1 MKTEGRQKIEKAIM
15 NKIQSIFDN
24 ANLIDEFELTL
35 KGGVG
40 EITTIEYK
48 VAERIIP
55 QLEEKEGEK
64 NATNNGDQ

>member
-1 MKTEGRQKIEKAIM
+1 MKTEGRQKMEKAIM

-24 ANLIDEFELTL
+24 ANSIDEFEMTL
-35 KGGVG
+35 KGGAA

-55 QLEEKEGEK
+55 QLEEKEGE
-64 NATNNGDQ
+64 

>member
-1 MKTEGRQKIEKAIM
+1 MKSEGRQKIEKAIM

-24 ANLIDEFELTL
+24 ANLIDEFEMTL
-35 KGGVG
+35 KGGVS

-55 QLEEKEGEK
+55 EFEEREGE
-64 NATNNGDQ
+64 TE

>member
-24 ANLIDEFELTL
+24 ANLIDGFELTL

-55 QLEEKEGEK
+55 EFEEREGE
-64 NATNNGDQ
+64 TE

>member
-1 MKTEGRQKIEKAIM
+1 MKSEGRQKIEKAVM

-24 ANLIDEFELTL
+24 ANLIDEFEMTL

-40 EITTIEYK
+40 KITTIEYK

-55 QLEEKEGEK
+55 EFEEREGE
-64 NATNNGDQ
+64 

>member
-1 MKTEGRQKIEKAIM
+1 MKTEGRQKIEKAVI

-24 ANLIDEFELTL
+24 ANLIDEFEMTL

-55 QLEEKEGEK
+55 EFEEREGE
-64 NATNNGDQ
+64 

>member
-1 MKTEGRQKIEKAIM
+1 MKTEGRQKIEKAII

-24 ANLIDEFELTL
+24 ANLIDEFEMTL

-55 QLEEKEGEK
+55 EFEEREGE
-64 NATNNGDQ
+64 

>member
-1 MKTEGRQKIEKAIM
+1 MKTEGRQKIEKAVM

-24 ANLIDEFELTL
+24 ANLIDEFEMTL

-55 QLEEKEGEK
+55 KFEEKEGE
-64 NATNNGDQ
+64 TE

>member
-1 MKTEGRQKIEKAIM
+1 MKSEARQKIEKVIM

-24 ANLIDEFELTL
+24 AKLIDEFEMTL

-40 EITTIEYK
+40 EVTTIEYK

-55 QLEEKEGEK
+55 EFEEEGE
-64 NATNNGDQ
+64 

>member
-1 MKTEGRQKIEKAIM
+1 MKTEGRLKIEKAIM

-40 EITTIEYK
+40 EVTTIEYK

-55 QLEEKEGEK
+55 QLEEKEGEREC
-64 NATNNGDQ
+64 

>member
-1 MKTEGRQKIEKAIM
+1 MKTEGRQKIEKTII

-24 ANLIDEFELTL
+24 ANLIDEFEMTL

-48 VAERIIP
+48 VTERLIP
-55 QLEEKEGEK
+55 EFEEREGE
-64 NATNNGDQ
+64 

>member
-1 MKTEGRQKIEKAIM
+1 MKTEGRQKIEKAII

-24 ANLIDEFELTL
+24 ANLIDEFEMTL

-55 QLEEKEGEK
+55 EFEEREGE
-64 NATNNGDQ
+64 TE

>member
-1 MKTEGRQKIEKAIM
+1 MKSEGRQKIEKAII

-24 ANLIDEFELTL
+24 ANLIDEFEMTL

-55 QLEEKEGEK
+55 EFEEREGE
-64 NATNNGDQ
+64 

>member
-1 MKTEGRQKIEKAIM
+1 MKTEGRQKIEKAII

-24 ANLIDEFELTL
+24 ANLIDEFEMTL

-55 QLEEKEGEK
+55 EFEEREGEK
-64 NATNNGDQ
+64 E

>member
-1 MKTEGRQKIEKAIM
+1 MKTEGRLKIEKAIM

-40 EITTIEYK
+40 EVTTIEYK

-55 QLEEKEGEK
+55 QLEEKEG
-64 NATNNGDQ
+64 GDEC